1 MGCRSMN
8 KVDSRPSI
16 PRLPSIGRFQ
26 DAKILSIDGK
36 MTSISKHCG
45 AKAVT
50 ARCKSAMASN
60 ETDTQIVPMGASVM
74 GLFCHSLSIFGGDY
88 VICRIFLQST
98 RIVVITRAYEAL
110 PRPAWVG
117 IRGSSHGA
125 SSPATIEALEG
136 ELFVGTRNP
145 TITSGGD
152 PPPSSQRNVAAL
164 SCRAAKRVPGSL
176 SELHFSHQ
184 LAFGLAD
191 ELRESGFIAGPMK
204 QDEPIHAGVGEA
216 LCGVAVDSA
225 TGRDADLQIFE
236 APPSLLAG
244 GAEAVDTLA
253 RCLNVE
259 RESEPPLRKARGT
272 AECLWRGPAEN
283 NLGMRFL
290 YGARHRI
297 DAAERNETPVIFRL
311 LHRPQRDH
319 CGEELLAARSLMIEG
334 RADRVEF
341 GFEVADSDTEDEP
354 AAGQNIHRGKLLG
367 QHHRIALRQYDSTRA
382 EP

>member
-45 AKAVT
+45 AKAIT

-145 TITSGGD
+145 TIASGGD
-152 PPPSSQRNVAAL
+152 PPPKLAE
-164 SCRAAKRVPGSL
+164 KRCSTKLPGGKTGARKPVRTTL
-176 SELHFSHQ
+176 FPPTRVRPRRRIARVRLH
-184 LAFGLAD
+184 
-191 ELRESGFIAGPMK
+191 
-204 QDEPIHAGVGEA
+204 
-216 LCGVAVDSA
+216 
-225 TGRDADLQIFE
+225 
-236 APPSLLAG
+236 
-244 GAEAVDTLA
+244 
-253 RCLNVE
+253 
-259 RESEPPLRKARGT
+259 
-272 AECLWRGPAEN
+272 RGPDE
-283 NLGMRFL
+283 
-290 YGARHRI
+290 AR
-297 DAAERNETPVIFRL
+297 
-311 LHRPQRDH
+311 
-319 CGEELLAARSLMIEG
+319 
-334 RADRVEF
+334 
-341 GFEVADSDTEDEP
+341 
-354 AAGQNIHRGKLLG
+354 
-367 QHHRIALRQYDSTRA
+367 
-382 EP
+382 

>member
-45 AKAVT
+45 AKAIT

-125 SSPATIEALEG
+125 SSPATIKGLEG

-145 TITSGGD
+145 HHCLGGGRSY
-152 PPPSSQRNVAAL
+152 PPTSQRNVAAL

-204 QDEPIHAGVGEA
+204 QDEPIHAGVGET

-272 AECLWRGPAEN
+272 AECLWRVP
-283 NLGMRFL
+283 
-290 YGARHRI
+290 
-297 DAAERNETPVIFRL
+297 AERNETPVIFRL

-334 RADRVEF
+334 RADRIEF

-354 AAGQNIHRGKLLG
+354 AAGKDIHGG
-367 QHHRIALRQYDSTRA
+367 
-382 EP
+382 